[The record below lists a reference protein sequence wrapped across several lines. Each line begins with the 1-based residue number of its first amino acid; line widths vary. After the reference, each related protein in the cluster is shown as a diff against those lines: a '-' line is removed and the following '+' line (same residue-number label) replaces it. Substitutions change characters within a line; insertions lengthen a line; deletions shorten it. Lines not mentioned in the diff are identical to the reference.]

1 MINACIIG
9 SGHGKHIH
17 EKALSLIRDCKVKI
31 YNKQLDSKLNLKNIS
46 NNNTDFIIIA
56 SPTYTHTSLIKKIII
71 KEIPFI
77 CEKPAGL
84 SIAELVQ
91 IKKIIIKSCL
101 KNCFAYQFRYDPWL
115 KKVKN
120 ILDNQLIGVISQVH
134 ITWNT
139 KRSINI
145 DAKSWKNKSSMGGGI
160 IWNYIPHI
168 IDYLS
173 WTINSKKEL
182 LKNLKI
188 NSDNK
193 NDFMKRINFSMI
205 ISNVI
210 VKVQVSNNEKNN
222 FGHKILFK
230 GSNGTIKLNWAFPYK
245 TKNSELEL
253 QTNKLRKIKVLKKK
267 QEIFSNHDNRLLP
280 TYLMLKDFIK
290 LIKNSGS
297 KNKLANIDDAIFVH
311 KNLKKIN
318 RKVSGERN

>member
-31 YNKQLDSKLNLKNIS
+31 YNKQVDSKLNLTNI
-46 NNNTDFIIIA
+46 NKNNTDFTIIA
-56 SPTYTHTSLIKKIII
+56 SPTYTHTSLIKKLIT

-84 SIAELVQ
+84 SIEELEY
-91 IKKIIIKSCL
+91 IKKIITKSSL
-101 KNCFAYQFRYDPWL
+101 ANCFAYQFRYDPWL

-120 ILDNQLIGVISQVH
+120 ILDNKLIGVILEVH
-134 ITWNT
+134 IIWNS
-139 KRSINI
+139 KRSIKINP
-145 DAKSWKNKSSMGGGI
+145 KSWKNKSSMGGGI

-182 LKNLKI
+182 IKNLKI
-188 NSDNK
+188 NSDNE
-193 NDFMKRINFSMI
+193 NNFMRRINFSMI
-205 ISNVI
+205 ISDII
-210 VKVQVSNNEKNN
+210 VKVQVSNNEKKN

-230 GSNGTIKLNWAFPYK
+230 GLNGRIKLNWAFPYK
-245 TKNSELEL
+245 TNNCELEL
-253 QTNKLRKIKVLKKK
+253 QTNKLKKIKVLKKS
-267 QEIFSNHDNRLLP
+267 QEVFSNYDNRLLP

-297 KNKLANIDDAIFVH
+297 KNKLANIDDAIFIH
-311 KNLKKIN
+311 KNLRKIN
-318 RKVSGERN
+318 RKISDKKN